1 MQCWRWTAVWGVC
14 QIIVAYKKEKGLLTP
29 QSTDAAQEVDRGLM
43 CIVRGTNSEMFSPCC
58 ETWIQLKESENFWA
72 KWCIITK
79 TQNLKMKELVS
90 AAAVSFRHA
99 RAQVFSFCPFF
110 FLSVFT
116 WIRLMM
122 NSYPYFVQI
131 TTPAQEVH
139 FDFWCHSL
147 VFDVAY
153 SLWSCWQF
161 WFKLSHVPYDDFCS
175 ICFWFLLSQKVE
187 SIFVHLFCP
196 EHALFAPHQSCH
208 KPVLFYAVHP

>member
-1 MQCWRWTAVWGVC
+1 MGPFTLLVSMQCWRWTAVWGVC

-99 RAQVFSFCPFF
+99 RAQVFSFWPFF
-110 FLSVFT
+110 FCRFLREYVWWWTRTPILYKLPLRPRRCTLISDV
-116 WIRLMM
+116 IR
-122 NSYPYFVQI
+122 
-131 TTPAQEVH
+131 
-139 FDFWCHSL
+139 
-147 VFDVAY
+147 
-153 SLWSCWQF
+153 
-161 WFKLSHVPYDDFCS
+161 
-175 ICFWFLLSQKVE
+175 WFLM
-187 SIFVHLFCP
+187 
-196 EHALFAPHQSCH
+196 
-208 KPVLFYAVHP
+208 